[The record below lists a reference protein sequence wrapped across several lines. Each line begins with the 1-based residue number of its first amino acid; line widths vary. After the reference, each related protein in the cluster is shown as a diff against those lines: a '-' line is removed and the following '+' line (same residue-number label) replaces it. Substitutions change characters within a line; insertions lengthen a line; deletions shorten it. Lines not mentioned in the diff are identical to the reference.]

1 MLILDEPTRGIDVNA
16 KFEIYKLIRR
26 LSEEGIAIIMIS
38 SELPEIVGLCDRV
51 VVMAQ
56 GKVQGTLEKEEIQS
70 EKIMALAILA
80 ALCVGVLTG
89 LINGFV
95 ITHYKL
101 APFIVTLAM
110 QFMARG
116 GALMFTNG
124 IPLTLDDDGFKAI
137 GQGTL
142 GFVPIAVIIMLAA
155 IIANCVI
162 LNKTRLG
169 RYVYA
174 VGGNE
179 DAAQASGINVKKIK
193 VVIYILAG
201 MFTGIAGIML
211 MSRMNVG
218 QPNAGVNYESD
229 AIVGTIIGG
238 VSFNGGIGNGY
249 GSLVGCLIVGVLSNI
264 LNMLNVSPYMQQ
276 AVKGLIIILDV
287 KTKTIKTKD

>member
-1 MLILDEPTRGIDVNA
+1 MKKNKISALAKQYGVVLGFVLLICIGAL
-16 KFEIYKLIRR
+16 
-26 LSEEGIAIIMIS
+26 LSETFLSAQNLINILKQYAPIVVISCGTTLVIISGQIDLGAGSVVALSGCIS
-38 SELPEIVGLCDRV
+38 VSTYLHTHSL
-51 VVMAQ
+51 
-56 GKVQGTLEKEEIQS
+56 
-70 EKIMALAILA
+70 ALAILA

-95 ITHYKL
+95 ITYYKL
-101 APFIVTLAM
+101 APLIVTLAM

-124 IPLTLDDDGFKAI
+124 IPLTLDDGFKVI

-142 GFVPIAVIIMLAA
+142 GFVPIAVVIMLAA

-179 DAAQASGINVKKIK
+179 DATQASGINVKKIK
-193 VVIYILAG
+193 IVIYILAG
-201 MFTGIAGIML
+201 MFTGIAGI
-211 MSRMNVG
+211 
-218 QPNAGVNYESD
+218 
-229 AIVGTIIGG
+229 
-238 VSFNGGIGNGY
+238 
-249 GSLVGCLIVGVLSNI
+249 I
-264 LNMLNVSPYMQQ
+264 L
-276 AVKGLIIILDV
+276 AVILDV

>member
-1 MLILDEPTRGIDVNA
+1 MKENKISALAKQYGVVLGFVLLICIGAL
-16 KFEIYKLIRR
+16 
-26 LSEEGIAIIMIS
+26 LSETFLSAQNLINILKQYAPIVVISCGTTLVIISGQIDLGAGSVVALSGCIS
-38 SELPEIVGLCDRV
+38 VSTYLHTHAL
-51 VVMAQ
+51 
-56 GKVQGTLEKEEIQS
+56 
-70 EKIMALAILA
+70 ALAILA

-101 APFIVTLAM
+101 APLIVTLAM

-124 IPLTLDDDGFKAI
+124 IPLTLDDGFKVI

-142 GFVPIAVIIMLAA
+142 GSVPIAVVIMLAA
-155 IIANCVI
+155 
-162 LNKTRLG
+162 
-169 RYVYA
+169 
-174 VGGNE
+174 
-179 DAAQASGINVKKIK
+179 
-193 VVIYILAG
+193 
-201 MFTGIAGIML
+201 
-211 MSRMNVG
+211 
-218 QPNAGVNYESD
+218 
-229 AIVGTIIGG
+229 IIGG

-276 AVKGLIIILDV
+276 TVKGLIIILTVILDV

>member
-1 MLILDEPTRGIDVNA
+1 MKKNKISALAKQYGVVLGFVLLICIGAL
-16 KFEIYKLIRR
+16 
-26 LSEEGIAIIMIS
+26 LSETFHSAQNLINILKQYAPIVVISCGTTLVIISGQIDLGAGSVVALSGCIS
-38 SELPEIVGLCDRV
+38 VSTYLHTHSL
-51 VVMAQ
+51 
-56 GKVQGTLEKEEIQS
+56 
-70 EKIMALAILA
+70 ALAILA

-95 ITHYKL
+95 ITYYKL

-124 IPLTLDDDGFKAI
+124 IPLTLDDGFKVI

-142 GFVPIAVIIMLAA
+142 GFVPIALVIMLAA

-201 MFTGIAGIML
+201 MFTGIAGID
-211 MSRMNVG
+211 
-218 QPNAGVNYESD
+218 E
-229 AIVGTIIGG
+229 T
-238 VSFNGGIGNGY
+238 
-249 GSLVGCLIVGVLSNI
+249 
-264 LNMLNVSPYMQQ
+264 LNVCET
-276 AVKGLIIILDV
+276 ALWKVKEEL
-287 KTKTIKTKD
+287 

>member
-1 MLILDEPTRGIDVNA
+1 MKKNKISALAKQSGVVLGFVLLICIGAL
-16 KFEIYKLIRR
+16 
-26 LSEEGIAIIMIS
+26 LSETFLSAQNLINILKQYAPIVVISCGTTLVIISGQIDLGAGSVVALSGCIS
-38 SELPEIVGLCDRV
+38 VSTYLHTHSL
-51 VVMAQ
+51 
-56 GKVQGTLEKEEIQS
+56 
-70 EKIMALAILA
+70 ALAILA

-95 ITHYKL
+95 ITYYKL
-101 APFIVTLAM
+101 APLIVTLAM

-116 GALMFTNG
+116 GALMFTNS
-124 IPLTLDDDGFKAI
+124 IPLTLDDGFKVI

-142 GFVPIAVIIMLAA
+142 GFVPIAVVIMLAA

-193 VVIYILAG
+193 IVIYILAG
-201 MFTGIAGIML
+201 MFTGIAGI
-211 MSRMNVG
+211 
-218 QPNAGVNYESD
+218 
-229 AIVGTIIGG
+229 
-238 VSFNGGIGNGY
+238 
-249 GSLVGCLIVGVLSNI
+249 I
-264 LNMLNVSPYMQQ
+264 L
-276 AVKGLIIILDV
+276 AVILDV

>member
-1 MLILDEPTRGIDVNA
+1 MKKNKISALAKQYGVVLGFVLLICIGAL
-16 KFEIYKLIRR
+16 
-26 LSEEGIAIIMIS
+26 LSETLLSAQNLINILKQYAPIVVISCGTTLVIISGQIDLGAGSVVALSGCIS
-38 SELPEIVGLCDRV
+38 VSTYLHTHSL
-51 VVMAQ
+51 
-56 GKVQGTLEKEEIQS
+56 
-70 EKIMALAILA
+70 ALAILA

-95 ITHYKL
+95 ITYYKL
-101 APFIVTLAM
+101 APLIVTLAM

-116 GALMFTNG
+116 GALMFTHG
-124 IPLTLDDDGFKAI
+124 IPLTLDDGFKVI

-142 GFVPIAVIIMLAA
+142 GFVPIAVVIMLAA

-193 VVIYILAG
+193 IVIYILAG
-201 MFTGIAGIML
+201 MFTGIAGI
-211 MSRMNVG
+211 
-218 QPNAGVNYESD
+218 
-229 AIVGTIIGG
+229 
-238 VSFNGGIGNGY
+238 
-249 GSLVGCLIVGVLSNI
+249 I
-264 LNMLNVSPYMQQ
+264 L
-276 AVKGLIIILDV
+276 AVILDV

>member
-1 MLILDEPTRGIDVNA
+1 MKKNKISALAKQYGVVLGFVLLICIGAL
-16 KFEIYKLIRR
+16 
-26 LSEEGIAIIMIS
+26 LSETFLSAQNLINILKQYAPIVVISCGTTLVIISGQIDLGAGSVVALSGCIS
-38 SELPEIVGLCDRV
+38 VSTYLHTHAL
-51 VVMAQ
+51 
-56 GKVQGTLEKEEIQS
+56 
-70 EKIMALAILA
+70 ALAILA

-89 LINGFV
+89 LINSFV
-95 ITHYKL
+95 IAYYKL
-101 APFIVTLAM
+101 APLIVTLAM

-124 IPLTLDDDGFKAI
+124 IPLTLDDGFKVI

-142 GFVPIAVIIMLAA
+142 GFVPIAVVIMLAA

-193 VVIYILAG
+193 IVIYILAG
-201 MFTGIAGIML
+201 MFTGIAGI
-211 MSRMNVG
+211 
-218 QPNAGVNYESD
+218 
-229 AIVGTIIGG
+229 
-238 VSFNGGIGNGY
+238 
-249 GSLVGCLIVGVLSNI
+249 I
-264 LNMLNVSPYMQQ
+264 LTV
-276 AVKGLIIILDV
+276 ILDV

>member
-1 MLILDEPTRGIDVNA
+1 MVVRIKSEVPKISALAKQYGVVLGFVLLICIGAL
-16 KFEIYKLIRR
+16 
-26 LSEEGIAIIMIS
+26 LSETFLSAQNLINILKQYAPIVVISCGTTLVIISGQIDLGAGSVVALSGCIS
-38 SELPEIVGLCDRV
+38 VSTYLHTHAL
-51 VVMAQ
+51 
-56 GKVQGTLEKEEIQS
+56 
-70 EKIMALAILA
+70 ALAILA

-95 ITHYKL
+95 ITYYKL

-124 IPLTLDDDGFKAI
+124 IPLTLDDGFKVI

-142 GFVPIAVIIMLAA
+142 GFVPIAVVIMLAA

-193 VVIYILAG
+193 IVIYILAG
-201 MFTGIAGIML
+201 MFTGIAGI
-211 MSRMNVG
+211 
-218 QPNAGVNYESD
+218 
-229 AIVGTIIGG
+229 
-238 VSFNGGIGNGY
+238 
-249 GSLVGCLIVGVLSNI
+249 I
-264 LNMLNVSPYMQQ
+264 L
-276 AVKGLIIILDV
+276 AVILDV

>member
-1 MLILDEPTRGIDVNA
+1 MKKNKISALAKQYGVVLGFVLLICIGAL
-16 KFEIYKLIRR
+16 
-26 LSEEGIAIIMIS
+26 LSETFLSAQNLINILKQYAPIVVISCGTTLVIISGQIDLGAGSVVALSGCIS
-38 SELPEIVGLCDRV
+38 VSTYLHTHSL
-51 VVMAQ
+51 
-56 GKVQGTLEKEEIQS
+56 
-70 EKIMALAILA
+70 ALAILA

-95 ITHYKL
+95 ITYYKL
-101 APFIVTLAM
+101 APLIVTLAM

-116 GALMFTNG
+116 GALMFTHG
-124 IPLTLDDDGFKAI
+124 IPLTLDDGFKVI

-142 GFVPIAVIIMLAA
+142 GFVPIAVVIMLAA

-193 VVIYILAG
+193 IVIYILAG
-201 MFTGIAGIML
+201 MFTGIAGI
-211 MSRMNVG
+211 
-218 QPNAGVNYESD
+218 
-229 AIVGTIIGG
+229 
-238 VSFNGGIGNGY
+238 
-249 GSLVGCLIVGVLSNI
+249 I
-264 LNMLNVSPYMQQ
+264 L
-276 AVKGLIIILDV
+276 AVILDV